1 MKNCKIYVENMA
13 FISSLMIILVEIDD
27 GIHLSEEGTDIFAS
41 NFVNSVNDIIFNLEA
56 RL

>member
-1 MKNCKIYVENMA
+1 MA